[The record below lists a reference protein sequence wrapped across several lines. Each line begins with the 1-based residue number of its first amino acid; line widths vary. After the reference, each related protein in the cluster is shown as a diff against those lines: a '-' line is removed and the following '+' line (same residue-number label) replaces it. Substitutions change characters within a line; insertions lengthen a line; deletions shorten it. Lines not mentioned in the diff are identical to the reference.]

1 MAARAG
7 QQRADSTFACPGA
20 VRRRR
25 STDVAERIRAASRPS
40 GQPRRWAAV
49 THPAVETTQSGVA
62 ADAVRTLQ
70 SELSGDY
77 SEMRSA
83 EIQLTEAILSAH
95 AVTMS
100 GRTQLQDIQRQLIEA
115 INNPVAALDTPA
127 GERHFLM
134 FLRGKISEIQDIVDN
149 GALTDEDHARL
160 TRALGSGYLLPTSGR
175 DESAPQAPSSAGTPM
190 TDQSAGIGACNR
202 LGAWGVAAGRA
213 GRSHRSRPGR
223 GRSGRRRVA
232 AGGAGFGSPRTWR
245 PTRPSRRS
253 CRAANRNPTT
263 TPPTSTNT
271 PTPKPTPKPR
281 TATPKADLPTRS
293 RQATASRRRT
303 VRRRPGPPACCR
315 STYDNHPHHP
325 IAVESGCPAT

>member
-25 STDVAERIRAASRPS
+25 STDVAERIRAAARPS

-95 AVTMS
+95 AVTVS

-115 INNPVAALDTPA
+115 ITNPVAALDTPA

-134 FLRGKISEIQDIVDN
+134 FLRGKISEIQDVVDN

-175 DESAPQAPSSAGTPM
+175 DASCTAGTVVGRHADDRPVR
-190 TDQSAGIGACNR
+190 GHRACNR

-213 GRSHRSRPGR
+213 GRSHRSCPGR

-232 AGGAGFGSPRTWR
+232 AGGDGFRSPRTWR

-253 CRAANRNPTT
+253 CRAETGIRRRRHRRRRRLRHRADTEAEDGDAEDRPTD
-263 TPPTSTNT
+263 
-271 PTPKPTPKPR
+271 PKPPGDHEPPENGP
-281 TATPKADLPTRS
+281 AQTR
-293 RQATASRRRT
+293 
-303 VRRRPGPPACCR
+303 PAR
-315 STYDNHPHHP
+315 LL
-325 IAVESGCPAT
+325 

>member
-7 QQRADSTFACPGA
+7 QQRADSTLACPGA

-40 GQPRRWAAV
+40 GQSQRWAAV

-134 FLRGKISEIQDIVDN
+134 FLRGKISEIQDVVDN

-175 DESAPQAPSSAGTPM
+175 DESVPQAPSSAGTPM
-190 TDQSAGIGACNR
+190 TDQSAGMAPAIGSA
-202 LGAWGVAAGRA
+202 LGALPQAAQGAATAPAQGAAGLA
-213 GRSHRSRPGR
+213 G
-223 GRSGRRRVA
+223 A
-232 AGGAGFGSPRTWR
+232 ASPLGGDGFRSPRTWR

-253 CRAANRNPTT
+253 CRAANQSPT
-263 TPPTSTNT
+263 TPPPSTNT

-281 TATPKADLPTRS
+281 TATPKTDLPTRS
-293 RQATASRRRT
+293 RRATASRRRT
-303 VRRRPGPPACCR
+303 VQRRPGPPACCR
-315 STYDNHPHHP
+315 STHDNHPHHP
-325 IAVESGCPAT
+325 VVVESGCPAT

>member
-1 MAARAG
+1 M
-7 QQRADSTFACPGA
+7 
-20 VRRRR
+20 
-25 STDVAERIRAASRPS
+25 
-40 GQPRRWAAV
+40 

-115 INNPVAALDTPA
+115 ITNPVAALDTPA

-134 FLRGKISEIQDIVDN
+134 FLRGKISEIQDVVDN

-175 DESAPQAPSSAGTPM
+175 DKPVPQAPSSAGTPT
-190 TDQSAGIGACNR
+190 TDQSAGPAPAIGSA
-202 LGAWGVAAGRA
+202 LGALPQAAQGAATAPAQGAAGLAGAATPLAGMASGLLERGGQSDLLDGRA
-213 GRSHRSRPGR
+213 EPKPESDD
-223 GRSGRRRVA
+223 
-232 AGGAGFGSPRTWR
+232 GATDVDED
-245 PTRPSRRS
+245 
-253 CRAANRNPTT
+253 
-263 TPPTSTNT
+263 T
-271 PTPKPTPKPR
+271 PTPSPTPKPR
-281 TATPKADLPTRS
+281 TATPKAELPTRS
-293 RQATASRRRT
+293 CRATTRRRRT
-303 VRRRPGPPACCR
+303 VQRRPGPPACCR
-315 STYDNHPHHP
+315 RTHDNHPHHP
-325 IAVESGCPAT
+325 VVVESGCPAT

>member
-1 MAARAG
+1 
-7 QQRADSTFACPGA
+7 
-20 VRRRR
+20 
-25 STDVAERIRAASRPS
+25 
-40 GQPRRWAAV
+40 V
-49 THPAVETTQSGVA
+49 THPAVETTQSGAA

-134 FLRGKISEIQDIVDN
+134 FLRGKISEIQDVVDN

-175 DESAPQAPSSAGTPM
+175 DASVPQAPSAGTPM
-190 TDQSAGIGACNR
+190 TDQSAAMAPAIGSA
-202 LGAWGVAAGRA
+202 LGALPQAAQGAATAPAQAATGLAGAASPLAGMASGLLERGGQPDLPDDRA
-213 GRSHRSRPGR
+213 ELKPESDDATDVDEHSDAEDAEAEAEGEDGDGEDRPADPKPPGDHEPPEN
-223 GRSGRRRVA
+223 GPA
-232 AGGAGFGSPRTWR
+232 Q
-245 PTRPSRRS
+245 TRPAR
-253 CRAANRNPTT
+253 
-263 TPPTSTNT
+263 
-271 PTPKPTPKPR
+271 
-281 TATPKADLPTRS
+281 LL
-293 RQATASRRRT
+293 
-303 VRRRPGPPACCR
+303 
-315 STYDNHPHHP
+315 
-325 IAVESGCPAT
+325 